1 MVRSTVLALAFL
13 CWYRK
18 RLAAIEQK
26 IGCSCLN
33 RSIWDLTDSGVI
45 KAVPGLSYRVLA
57 ESSVVTTI
65 QISKVVHHCAQVVHG
80 MFPENWTDIRSEVQ
94 VGQGVMDV
102 CPQLPLYCALDVKPF
117 KVKNNYFRHLGNRG
131 PHSCLLLDFTKGTID
146 LVAPGQC
153 VLLEKTLETVLLGEK
168 EHLLARDPH

>member
-1 MVRSTVLALAFL
+1 GFNNKAYSRPLSDSLLAVVRSTVLALAFL

-65 QISKVVHHCAQVVHG
+65 QISKVVLGKKG
-80 MFPENWTDIRSEVQ
+80 MVSTCECSD
-94 VGQGVMDV
+94 
-102 CPQLPLYCALDVKPF
+102 
-117 KVKNNYFRHLGNRG
+117 
-131 PHSCLLLDFTKGTID
+131 
-146 LVAPGQC
+146 
-153 VLLEKTLETVLLGEK
+153 
-168 EHLLARDPH
+168 